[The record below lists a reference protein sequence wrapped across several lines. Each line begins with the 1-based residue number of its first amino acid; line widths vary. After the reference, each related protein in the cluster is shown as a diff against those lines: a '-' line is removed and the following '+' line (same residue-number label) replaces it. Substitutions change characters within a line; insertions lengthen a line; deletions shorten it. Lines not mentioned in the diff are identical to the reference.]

1 MRLFFL
7 VALTMCA
14 FAANSI
20 LTRVGVAHYGMDA
33 VSFAALRVAAGAV
46 MLAALVMARGGAPFH
61 GVLARWRG
69 ALALAVYML
78 GFSWAYL
85 TLGAGLGALILL
97 GSLQIMMFGWAV
109 WRGQAIPRMRWVGAF
124 FAMVGLV
131 VLLWPTERFAVPI
144 VVTLLMIT
152 ATIGWA
158 TYTIL
163 GQGAKDPLLA
173 TTGNFILCLP
183 IVALALLGGSM
194 SAVSAGGV
202 IAATLAGAVTSGLG
216 YALWYRVLPQ
226 LPTTVAAVAQLSV
239 PVIAVVGGVLFLSE
253 ELTMRMAVAG
263 VLVLGGIALSN
274 VRWAPKD
281 RK

>member
-7 VALTMCA
+7 VALIMCA

-85 TLGAGLGALILL
+85 TLGAGLGALILF

-109 WRGQAIPRMRWVGAF
+109 WRGQAIPRMRWGGAF
-124 FAMVGLV
+124 SQWS
-131 VLLWPTERFAVPI
+131 VLLFCFGPRSV
-144 VVTLLMIT
+144 LLC
-152 ATIGWA
+152 
-158 TYTIL
+158 
-163 GQGAKDPLLA
+163 P
-173 TTGNFILCLP
+173 
-183 IVALALLGGSM
+183 S
-194 SAVSAGGV
+194 S
-202 IAATLAGAVTSGLG
+202 
-216 YALWYRVLPQ
+216 
-226 LPTTVAAVAQLSV
+226 
-239 PVIAVVGGVLFLSE
+239 
-253 ELTMRMAVAG
+253 
-263 VLVLGGIALSN
+263 
-274 VRWAPKD
+274 
-281 RK
+281 

>member
-1 MRLFFL
+1 
-7 VALTMCA
+7 
-14 FAANSI
+14 
-20 LTRVGVAHYGMDA
+20 
-33 VSFAALRVAAGAV
+33 
-46 MLAALVMARGGAPFH
+46 
-61 GVLARWRG
+61 
-69 ALALAVYML
+69 ML

-85 TLGAGLGALILL
+85 TLGAGLGALILF

-226 LPTTVAAVAQLSV
+226 LPTTVAAVA
-239 PVIAVVGGVLFLSE
+239 
-253 ELTMRMAVAG
+253 
-263 VLVLGGIALSN
+263 
-274 VRWAPKD
+274 
-281 RK
+281 

>member
-1 MRLFFL
+1 
-7 VALTMCA
+7 
-14 FAANSI
+14 
-20 LTRVGVAHYGMDA
+20 
-33 VSFAALRVAAGAV
+33 
-46 MLAALVMARGGAPFH
+46 
-61 GVLARWRG
+61 VLARWRG

-85 TLGAGLGALILL
+85 TLGAGIGALILF

>member
-33 VSFAALRVAAGAV
+33 VSFAAVRVAAGAV
-46 MLAALVMARGGAPFH
+46 MLAALVMGRGGAPFA
-61 GVLARWRG
+61 GLRARWRG
-69 ALALAVYML
+69 AIALAVYML

-85 TLGAGLGALILL
+85 TLGAGLGALILF

-109 WRGQAIPRMRWVGAF
+109 WRGQDIPQMRWIGAGA
-124 FAMVGLV
+124 AMIGLV
-131 VLLWPTERFAVPI
+131 VLLWPTQSFSVPFSGTI
-144 VVTLLMIT
+144 LMIV

-158 TYTIL
+158 AYTIL

-173 TTGNFILCLP
+173 SAGNFILCLP
-183 IVALALLGGSM
+183 IVALGLLGG
-194 SAVSAGGV
+194 ALGTVSAGGV
-202 IAATLAGAVTSGLG
+202 IAAMLAGAVTSGLG

-239 PVIAVVGGVLFLSE
+239 PVIAVAGGVLFLDE
-253 ELTMRMAVAG
+253 PLTLRMAIAG
-263 VLVLGGIALSN
+263 ALVLGGIVLSN
-274 VRWAPKD
+274 ARWALAG